1 MKVFI
6 KFFLSKVG
14 LNPDERFGD
23 GWTNKAIVH
32 SMVRYGVCFIRGMW
46 KRIWFHKAKGMVL
59 VGKGA
64 RIVDAGKLTAGK
76 GFIVEEYAEINC
88 LSTQGIT
95 VGDKVTIGSYALI
108 RPTGKYGGE
117 IGAGLRVGNNSN
129 IGPFAYIGCSGMI
142 TIGNNV
148 MISPRVSI
156 YAENH
161 NFSRTDI
168 PMKEQGVTREEV
180 IIEDDCWIAANSV
193 ILAGVTV
200 GRGSIVSAGSVVTK
214 DVPPYSV
221 VGGVPAKIIKT
232 RNEYINIT

>member
-1 MKVFI
+1 MKQI
-6 KFFLSKVG
+6 INFFSSRIG
-14 LNPDERFGD
+14 FEINERFGK
-23 GWTNKAIVH
+23 GWTNKAIIR
-32 SMVRYGVCFIRGMW
+32 SMMRFAMSFVRGIW
-46 KRIWFHKAKGMVL
+46 QRIWFHKSRGMLL

-64 RIVDAGKLTAGK
+64 RIIHAENLSVGKN
-76 GFIVEEYAEINC
+76 FIIEEYAELNC
-88 LSTQGIT
+88 LSINGIMI
-95 VGDKVTIGSYALI
+95 GDKVTIGSYALI
-108 RPTGKYGGE
+108 RPTGKYGGG

-168 PMKEQGVTREEV
+168 PMKEQGVTKDEV
-180 IIEDDCWIAANSV
+180 VIEDDCWIAANSI
-193 ILAGVTV
+193 ILAGVTI
-200 GRGSIVSAGSVVTK
+200 GKGSIISAGSVVTK
-214 DVPPYSV
+214 DVPRYSI

-232 RNEYINIT
+232 RNEHIGIT